1 MQSAAARAK
10 LEAQGFTVTVVT
22 VSGGGAPAGQVVSV
36 AASDPNLTRGTI
48 VTVNISDGTGATTT
62 SPTGTAT
69 TTPGAPTTSPGA
81 PTEPVPA
88 PNPPVD
94 LDELGRQFGD
104 VADGIQSLFNN

>member
-1 MQSAAARAK
+1 M
-10 LEAQGFTVTVVT
+10 
-22 VSGGGAPAGQVVSV
+22 